1 MDMTDSQRRIL
12 PTSTTL
18 VHRVFTIGILAKGLN
33 GVMEILAGGFL
44 FLVPPATLSQ
54 VLLFLTRHELIEDP
68 HDLLAN
74 YLVSVARQLS
84 VNTQWFGAV
93 YLLSHGV
100 IKVGLVLALWQR
112 HLAVNA
118 TAPFVLMRALLPG
131 MLERGWGRV
140 VNIASVAGLAGAP
153 YIAAYTASKHALV
166 GLTRSI
172 AAETAGRGV
181 TVNAVCPGY
190 VATDLTER
198 SAQRISRRTGQP
210 LAHSL
215 DALARLN
222 ASGVLIRPEQVAA
235 AVLALVSPAADGR
248 TGETLVIE

>member
-112 HLAVNA
+112 HL
-118 TAPFVLMRALLPG
+118 
-131 MLERGWGRV
+131 W
-140 VNIASVAGLAGAP
+140 
-153 YIAAYTASKHALV
+153 AY
-166 GLTRSI
+166 
-172 AAETAGRGV
+172 
-181 TVNAVCPGY
+181 
-190 VATDLTER
+190 
-198 SAQRISRRTGQP
+198 
-210 LAHSL
+210 
-215 DALARLN
+215 
-222 ASGVLIRPEQVAA
+222 
-235 AVLALVSPAADGR
+235 PAAIVFFLLFIVYQGYRYTFAPSPWLVVLTVVDLVVVWVTWLEYR
-248 TGETLVIE
+248 RLQATG

>member
-112 HLAVNA
+112 HL
-118 TAPFVLMRALLPG
+118 
-131 MLERGWGRV
+131 W
-140 VNIASVAGLAGAP
+140 
-153 YIAAYTASKHALV
+153 AY
-166 GLTRSI
+166 
-172 AAETAGRGV
+172 
-181 TVNAVCPGY
+181 
-190 VATDLTER
+190 
-198 SAQRISRRTGQP
+198 
-210 LAHSL
+210 
-215 DALARLN
+215 
-222 ASGVLIRPEQVAA
+222 
-235 AVLALVSPAADGR
+235 PAAIMFFLLFIGYQGYRYTYAPSSWLVVLTVVDLVVVWVTWLEYR
-248 TGETLVIE
+248 RLQATG